1 MLSRTG
7 RRLLYR
13 ELLSSFDGFSFH
25 VNPDRRRVPFGSG
38 TYPDGISSSVEN
50 RGEYVR
56 GSIRNPPRGNCR
68 AKSGLKFCRAD
79 IVNGI
84 KGFTGGTFK

>member
-1 MLSRTG
+1 MG
-7 RRLLYR
+7 
-13 ELLSSFDGFSFH
+13 
-25 VNPDRRRVPFGSG
+25 NMCAA
-38 TYPDGISSSVEN
+38 N
-50 RGEYVR
+50 

-84 KGFTGGTFK
+84 KGFTGDF